1 MRLTEDTTLSRK
13 MPLSTIIGLAA
24 GAILEFDNASDAPLD
39 LMINNKSIG
48 LGQAVKV
55 GENFGLRVTHIG
67 SVQNRIEA
75 LAAR

>member
-1 MRLTEDTTLSRK
+1 
-13 MPLSTIIGLAA
+13 MPLSAVVGLAA
-24 GAILEFDNASDAPLD
+24 GAIIEFDKAADSPLD

-67 SVQNRIEA
+67 SVRNRIEA
-75 LAAR
+75 MRPGQLK